1 MKIKVNNTSLFLK
14 NIKDFFKI
22 YYFFLYKLIYFYG
35 SKLIVLK
42 NIYISWCKYGKML
55 FNYSSIFTCWLLFC
69 NVNERQ
75 LKYKIFIILLVE

>member
-42 NIYISWCKYGKML
+42 NIYIS
-55 FNYSSIFTCWLLFC
+55 
-69 NVNERQ
+69 
-75 LKYKIFIILLVE
+75 